1 VDVLAIFIPLLSA
14 TQDMNI
20 KQATCSIAALTAI
33 ASSAIAQ
40 QVAIPAHG
48 SVYNGFSRGYSMV
61 ANIGFEIDKMELPL
75 DAQQATDTASFLIQ
89 VNGVDVY
96 TNFGGTSPIVSVIP
110 PVLVIPGDTVLVV
123 GNWSAAV
130 TSNFSAHNSYGA
142 TAAPFATTV
151 LGVAHQLDRGGYQ
164 CDIGDPPSYNGGT
177 AAGGAASFTGITGSI
192 GRVWIDAVSPGS
204 GGGGGA
210 IALAESVGDGCTT
223 AYASMYEQT
232 TLDVWA
238 ASNTMGG
245 IDYINSGA
253 GYIVTA
259 AAGTIVPV
267 GTVDPLTVAIPGIAD
282 DSVNPAGT
290 LGLEFSSNG
299 FLALGPGNSNQWN
312 PSAGLFLD
320 QPAAMFTCWADFE
333 PNTGGTINY
342 EEAGTRALLTYTDVY
357 AWGTTDLN
365 TFQFDYDTATGN
377 CSTYF
382 GAMAS
387 ATAHPMFV
395 GYSPA
400 GTSLN
405 PGSIGIEAELAA
417 TGAIVLAGADIA
429 PLTLAGVGRPVMD
442 PAASV
447 AYDCE
452 TTNID
457 AGALFHVGII
467 GLSNPGLPLS
477 LIGFPAG
484 CTLYAQ
490 GDVLVGPAVVA
501 GGPGDLTWTVF
512 GLPAA
517 NPAYNGAV
525 FHVAA
530 ATLDLTLVSSTS
542 RASNGVKLTLGDT

>member
-1 VDVLAIFIPLLSA
+1 MRLLLSVASLALA
-14 TQDMNI
+14 T
-20 KQATCSIAALTAI
+20 TAV
-33 ASSAIAQ
+33 AQ
-40 QVAIPAHG
+40 QMPLPAFGSTFTSTLTRGFSFQAPTSGVIVGLAVPNENLQANQVVEVLDFGTTGPSAWPTLTNGTQLYYDNASTAGSTIPVAIP
-48 SVYNGFSRGYSMV
+48 VV
-61 ANIGFEIDKMELPL
+61 A
-75 DAQQATDTASFLIQ
+75 
-89 VNGVDVY
+89 
-96 TNFGGTSPIVSVIP
+96 
-110 PVLVIPGDTVLVV
+110 
-123 GNWSAAV
+123 GNWYGILGACTATV
-130 TSNFSAHNSYGA
+130 GDATSHNSYGTPA
-142 TAAPFATTV
+142 GIFTSSM
-151 LGVAHQLDRGGYQ
+151 LGVP
-164 CDIGDPPSYNGGT
+164 CDLTRFLTQSGIASNGGNQPCAT
-177 AAGGAASFTGITGSI
+177 ESGGAL
-192 GRVWIDAVSPGS
+192 GRVEVTVNST
-204 GGGGGA
+204 GGGA
-210 IALAESVGDGCTT
+210 IALAESIGDGCIMS
-223 AYASMYEQT
+223 YASMYEST
-232 TLDVWA
+232 TLDTWA
-238 ASNTMGG
+238 LSNTMGG

-259 AAGTIVPV
+259 AAGAFVPV

-299 FLALGPGNSNQWN
+299 FLALGAGNSNQWN
-312 PSAGLFLD
+312 PSASLFLD

-357 AWGTTDLN
+357 AWGTTDMN
-365 TFQFDYDTATGN
+365 TFQFDYDSATGN

-400 GTSLN
+400 GPSLD
-405 PGSIGIEAELAA
+405 PGSTGIEAELATA
-417 TGAIVLAGADIA
+417 GAIVLAGSDVA
-429 PLTLAGVGRPVMD
+429 PLTLSGIGRPVMD

-447 AYDCE
+447 AYDAE
-452 TTNID
+452 TTNIE
-457 AGALFHVGII
+457 GSALFHVGII
-467 GLSNPGLPLS
+467 GLSNPSLPLS

-512 GLPAA
+512 NLPAA
-517 NPAYNGAV
+517 SAAYNGAV

-542 RASNGVKLTLGDT
+542 RASNGVQLTLGDT